1 MILDVIGLYFW
12 AIVILLYKMTE
23 TTNSAIESLEFYNNI
38 MWITWTEMI
47 VAAIRRTIW
56 ILIRFENEF
65 FSNFE
70 QFRDVVTIPPIKAD
84 WRKINKKC

>member
-84 WRKINKKC
+84 

>member
-1 MILDVIGLYFW
+1 MYYICMFINVIGLYFW
-12 AIVILLYKMTE
+12 AFVILLYSQTE
-23 TTNSAIESLEFYNNI
+23 STDEAISSLEFFNNV
-38 MWITWTEMI
+38 MWIVWVELI

-70 QFRDVVTIPPIKAD
+70 NFRDIVTIPPIKAE
-84 WRKINKKC
+84 

>member
-38 MWITWTEMI
+38 MWITWTELI

-84 WRKINKKC
+84 